1 MFLFYENIDP
11 DYIYWGNSHGIKES
25 MDIPIFIVDA
35 FARVP
40 FEGNPAAIC
49 LIGPEQV
56 LFLLIDC
63 SKVFN

>member
-1 MFLFYENIDP
+1 
-11 DYIYWGNSHGIKES
+11 

-49 LIGPEQV
+49 LVGPEQV
-56 LFLLIDC
+56 LFFAFRLFQ
-63 SKVFN
+63 SFHFNLQNQKINKILS

>member
-1 MFLFYENIDP
+1 
-11 DYIYWGNSHGIKES
+11 

-35 FARVP
+35 FAREP

-49 LIGPEQV
+49 LVGPEQV

-63 SKVFN
+63 SKFSILMYKKNLDLTTVM